1 LIIIAVPYGLCDW
14 FRINKD
20 RRISIMPNF
29 FKNFLNS
36 MKLTEDDDEE
46 YEDYVNEESGKELKK
61 SKRLEQREKS
71 EMYDDSP
78 RNLSAAASSANDI
91 KKERTS
97 RMERSSSGKV
107 VPIRTTPKGLEVCIM
122 KPTSFEDSQVI
133 CDMLLTGRATV
144 INLEGFDD
152 KLAQRTMDFV
162 SGSVYAINGKLHRIS
177 SCIFI
182 VSPDTV
188 DISGDYLDL
197 IQENGFV
204 PPTFQTKF

>member
-1 LIIIAVPYGLCDW
+1 MSNI
-14 FRINKD
+14 
-20 RRISIMPNF
+20 

-36 MKLTEDDDEE
+36 MKLTEDDDEYEE
-46 YEDYVNEESGKELKK
+46 YLNEESEKEEKK
-61 SKRLEQREKS
+61 ARRLEKKEAKHERYEETFKS
-71 EMYDDSP
+71 QSV
-78 RNLSAAASSANDI
+78 AATSTPVANDL
-91 KKERTS
+91 KKERVS
-97 RMERSSSGKV
+97 KMERSTASKV

-122 KPTSFEDSQVI
+122 KPTSFEDSQDI

-152 KLAQRTMDFV
+152 KLAQRTMDFI

-177 SCIFI
+177 NCIFI

-197 IQENGFV
+197 IQENGFE
-204 PPTFQTKF
+204 PPTLHSKF

>member
-1 LIIIAVPYGLCDW
+1 
-14 FRINKD
+14 
-20 RRISIMPNF
+20 MPNI

-36 MKLTEDDDEE
+36 MKLTEDDDDYEE
-46 YEDYVNEESGKELKK
+46 YGNEESARVEKK
-61 SKRLEQREKS
+61 PRRFERKQEREETYEETPKNQ
-71 EMYDDSP
+71 P
-78 RNLSAAASSANDI
+78 SAVTSASDYR
-91 KKERTS
+91 KERMPK
-97 RMERSSSGKV
+97 MERSSAGKV
-107 VPIRTTPKGLEVCIM
+107 VPLRTTPKGLEVCIM

-152 KLAQRTMDFV
+152 KLAQRTMDFI

-197 IQENGFV
+197 IQESGFE
-204 PPTFQTKF
+204 PPTFHSKF

>member
-1 LIIIAVPYGLCDW
+1 
-14 FRINKD
+14 
-20 RRISIMPNF
+20 MPNI

-36 MKLTEDDDEE
+36 MKLTEEDEFEEYAEDEE
-46 YEDYVNEESGKELKK
+46 EKEIKRARRNERKAGKSDSYEEAPKDKPPVN
-61 SKRLEQREKS
+61 
-71 EMYDDSP
+71 P
-78 RNLSAAASSANDI
+78 AASDLR
-91 KKERTS
+91 KERMA
-97 RMERSSSGKV
+97 RMERSSASKV
-107 VPIRTTPKGLEVCIM
+107 VPIRSTPKGLEVYIM

-152 KLAQRTMDFV
+152 KLAQRTMDFI

-197 IQENGFV
+197 IQESGFE
-204 PPTFQTKF
+204 PPTFHTKF

>member
-1 LIIIAVPYGLCDW
+1 
-14 FRINKD
+14 
-20 RRISIMPNF
+20 
-29 FKNFLNS
+29 
-36 MKLTEDDDEE
+36 MKLTEDEDFEE
-46 YEDYVNEESGKELKK
+46 YFMEEEKEKEDKK
-61 SKRLEQREKS
+61 AQRIEREKKTQKKENYPEITKS
-71 EMYDDSP
+71 QT
-78 RNLSAAASSANDI
+78 AASSAAQDF
-91 KKERTS
+91 KKERVS

-122 KPTSFEDSQVI
+122 KPTSFEDSQEI

-152 KLAQRTMDFV
+152 KLAQRTMDFI

-177 SCIFI
+177 NSIFI

-197 IQENGFV
+197 IQDAGFE
-204 PPTFQTKF
+204 PPTFHSKF

>member
-1 LIIIAVPYGLCDW
+1 
-14 FRINKD
+14 
-20 RRISIMPNF
+20 MPNI

-36 MKLTEDDDEE
+36 MKLTDEDEE
-46 YEDYVNEESGKELKK
+46 YDDYLNEEAEKEQKK
-61 SKRLEQREKS
+61 ARRQEHKAEK
-71 EMYDDSP
+71 
-78 RNLSAAASSANDI
+78 NDKAEEVMRSQTPVTPAPSDL
-91 KKERTS
+91 KKERMS
-97 RMERSSSGKV
+97 RMERSTAGKV

-152 KLAQRTMDFV
+152 KLAQRTMDFI

-197 IQENGFV
+197 IQERGFE
-204 PPTFQTKF
+204 PPTFQSKF

>member
-1 LIIIAVPYGLCDW
+1 MSNI
-14 FRINKD
+14 
-20 RRISIMPNF
+20 

-36 MKLTEDDDEE
+36 MKLTEDEDDYEE
-46 YEDYVNEESGKELKK
+46 YLNDESEKEQ
-61 SKRLEQREKS
+61 KRAMRAERKEAKS
-71 EMYDDSP
+71 ERYTEPPKSQTV
-78 RNLSAAASSANDI
+78 ASVSNTVTNDF
-91 KKERTS
+91 KKERAAK
-97 RMERSSSGKV
+97 MERSTASKV

-122 KPTSFEDSQVI
+122 KPTSFEDSQEI

-152 KLAQRTMDFV
+152 KLAQRTMDFI

-177 SCIFI
+177 NAIFI

-197 IQENGFV
+197 IQESGFE
-204 PPTFQTKF
+204 PPTFHNKF

>member
-1 LIIIAVPYGLCDW
+1 
-14 FRINKD
+14 
-20 RRISIMPNF
+20 MPNI

-36 MKLTEDDDEE
+36 MKLTDEDEE
-46 YEDYVNEESGKELKK
+46 YDDYLNEEAEKESKK
-61 SKRLEQREKS
+61 AKRMERKAEKADTY
-71 EMYDDSP
+71 EEVT
-78 RNLSAAASSANDI
+78 RNQPNVTAAPSDL
-91 KKERTS
+91 KKERMS
-97 RMERSSSGKV
+97 RMERSTAGKV

-152 KLAQRTMDFV
+152 KLAQRTMDFI

-197 IQENGFV
+197 VQESGFE
-204 PPTFQTKF
+204 PPTFHSKF

>member
-1 LIIIAVPYGLCDW
+1 MSNI
-14 FRINKD
+14 
-20 RRISIMPNF
+20 

-36 MKLTEDDDEE
+36 MKLTEDDED
-46 YEDYVNEESGKELKK
+46 YEDYLNEEAEKEVIKAKRYERKSKELYDEAPK
-61 SKRLEQREKS
+61 SQAPV
-71 EMYDDSP
+71 SP
-78 RNLSAAASSANDI
+78 GTNDL
-91 KKERTS
+91 KKERMS
-97 RMERSSSGKV
+97 RMERSSASKV

-152 KLAQRTMDFV
+152 KLAQRTMDFI

-177 SCIFI
+177 NCIFI

-188 DISGDYLDL
+188 DISGDYLDI
-197 IQENGFV
+197 IQDSGFE
-204 PPTFQTKF
+204 PPTIHSKF

>member
-1 LIIIAVPYGLCDW
+1 
-14 FRINKD
+14 
-20 RRISIMPNF
+20 MPNI

-36 MKLTEDDDEE
+36 MKLTDDDYDNYLDDEE
-46 YEDYVNEESGKELKK
+46 LEPKK
-61 SKRLEQREKS
+61 SGRFDKKINS
-71 EMYDDSP
+71 EEYDDVPKRQQSKVH
-78 RNLSAAASSANDI
+78 STGEY
-91 KKERTS
+91 KKERM
-97 RMERSSSGKV
+97 RGVERSSAGKV
-107 VPIRTTPKGLEVCIM
+107 VPIRTTPKGLEVCII
-122 KPTSFEDSQVI
+122 KPTSFEDSQII

-188 DISGDYLDL
+188 DISGDYLDM
-197 IQENGFV
+197 IKDDNFD
-204 PPTFQTKF
+204 PPTFNSKF

>member
-1 LIIIAVPYGLCDW
+1 
-14 FRINKD
+14 
-20 RRISIMPNF
+20 MPNI

-36 MKLTEDDDEE
+36 MKLTEDAGFDDEYLDDDE
-46 YEDYVNEESGKELKK
+46 FNEPKK
-61 SKRLEQREKS
+61 SIRLDKRSDDVEFDDTSRHQRSKVHTTNE
-71 EMYDDSP
+71 
-78 RNLSAAASSANDI
+78 N
-91 KKERTS
+91 KKER
-97 RMERSSSGKV
+97 MKGVERSSAGKV

-152 KLAQRTMDFV
+152 KQAQRTMDFI
-162 SGSVYAINGKLHRIS
+162 SGSVYAINGRLHRIS

-188 DISGDYLDL
+188 DISGDYLDM
-197 IQENGFV
+197 IKDDNFD
-204 PPTFQTKF
+204 PPTFNSKF

>member
-1 LIIIAVPYGLCDW
+1 MSNI
-14 FRINKD
+14 
-20 RRISIMPNF
+20 

-36 MKLTEDDDEE
+36 MKLTEDEDEYEE
-46 YEDYVNEESGKELKK
+46 YLNEETAKERKK
-61 SKRLEQREKS
+61 NKHLEKRTEKNDTS
-71 EMYDDSP
+71 EEVPKSQ
-78 RNLSAAASSANDI
+78 ASVAPSANDF
-91 KKERTS
+91 KKERMS
-97 RMERSSSGKV
+97 KMERSSVSKV

-122 KPTSFEDSQVI
+122 KPTSFEDSQEI

-152 KLAQRTMDFV
+152 KLAQRTMDFI

-197 IQENGFV
+197 IQENGFE
-204 PPTFQTKF
+204 PPTFHSKF

>member
-1 LIIIAVPYGLCDW
+1 
-14 FRINKD
+14 
-20 RRISIMPNF
+20 MPNI

-36 MKLTEDDDEE
+36 MKLTEDDDFDGYMDDDEE
-46 YEDYVNEESGKELKK
+46 LEPKK
-61 SKRLEQREKS
+61 SGLMDKR
-71 EMYDDSP
+71 
-78 RNLSAAASSANDI
+78 AAAEEEPDNAPKRQQTKI
-91 KKERTS
+91 HTTGETKKERIS
-97 RMERSSSGKV
+97 RMERTSTGKV
-107 VPIRTTPKGLEVCIM
+107 VPIRTTAKGLEVCII

-133 CDMLLTGRATV
+133 CDMLLTGRATI

-188 DISGDYLDL
+188 DISGDYLDM
-197 IQENGFV
+197 IKDDNFE
-204 PPTFQTKF
+204 PPTFNSKF

>member
-1 LIIIAVPYGLCDW
+1 MSNI
-14 FRINKD
+14 
-20 RRISIMPNF
+20 

-36 MKLTEDDDEE
+36 MKLTEDDDDYDE
-46 YEDYVNEESGKELKK
+46 YLNEESEKEMKRAKRAEKK
-61 SKRLEQREKS
+61 EAEAERERFNEAPKS
-71 EMYDDSP
+71 QNS
-78 RNLSAAASSANDI
+78 LASSAMAGDF
-91 KKERTS
+91 KKERVAKV
-97 RMERSSSGKV
+97 ERSTAGKV

-122 KPTSFEDSQVI
+122 KPTSFEDSQEI

-152 KLAQRTMDFV
+152 KLAQRTMDFI

-177 SCIFI
+177 NAIFI

-197 IQENGFV
+197 IQENGFE
-204 PPTFQTKF
+204 PPTLFNKF